1 MTTVQNSKY
10 FQRHMHI
17 ETEKVLNGSKT
28 PFKDTFINGFQAT
41 SNTLAIVANAT
52 GVARIQSKAWL
63 VTACAEA
70 NQEAI
75 SCDKELAESS
85 LFAKLQA
92 QELENAIKAQGGIQ

>member
-1 MTTVQNSKY
+1 MTTVQNSQY
-10 FQRHMHI
+10 FQHHMRI

-28 PFKDTFINGFQAT
+28 PFKDTGINAFQAT
-41 SNTLAIVANAT
+41 SNTMAILANAT

-63 VTACAEA
+63 VSACSEA

-75 SCDKELAESS
+75 SCDKELAEKS

-92 QELENAIKAQGGIQ
+92 QEIENAIKAQGGVV